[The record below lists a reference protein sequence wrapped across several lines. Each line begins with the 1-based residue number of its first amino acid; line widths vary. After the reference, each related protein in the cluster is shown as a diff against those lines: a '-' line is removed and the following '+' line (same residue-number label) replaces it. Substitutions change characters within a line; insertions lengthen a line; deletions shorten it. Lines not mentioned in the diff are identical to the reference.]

1 MKTKVRP
8 AIVGAFVVGGFALG
22 LIALLSFGSLNFLH
36 KRTGF
41 IVYFDETI
49 QGLTLGS
56 SVKMSGVTLGR
67 VVDNH
72 VRYDP
77 KTNHPMVE
85 VVCEFDRNMIRDPQN
100 NTVDVTDRTQV
111 QHLIDNGLRA
121 QLGIVGLATG
131 LAYIELV
138 FREPAMYPADKS
150 LASTESPDHYPVIP
164 AIPSRSSEF
173 QDSAMEILTSIKR
186 IDFQGISTNI
196 QALTAEVRSAVKD
209 LHAKLDLVD
218 VKGLA
223 DQWKAAGTSVNNL
236 ASAPEIRRTF
246 VTLDATL
253 VDVRRTVNRLDKQVD
268 SNGQNLENTLLQA
281 QTTMR
286 QFNDAAATLQRFVAA
301 QGGLGDSAIKA
312 FNELSDASDAV
323 QRLADF
329 IERNPSALISG
340 KKPPQ

>member
-56 SVKMSGVTLGR
+56 PVKMSGVTLGR

-100 NTVDVTDRTQV
+100 QTVDVTDRAQV

-121 QLGIVGLATG
+121 QLGIAGLATG

-138 FREPAMYPADKS
+138 FREPAMYPPDKS
-150 LASTESPDHYPVIP
+150 LESPDHDPVIP

-186 IDFQGISTNI
+186 IDFQGISGNI

-209 LHAKLDLVD
+209 IHAKLDQVD

-223 DQWKAAGTSVNNL
+223 DQWKAAGASVNNL
-236 ASAPEIRRTF
+236 ANAPEIRRTF
-246 VTLDATL
+246 ATLDLTL
-253 VDVRRTVNRLDKQVD
+253 ADVRRTVNHLDKQVD
-268 SNGQNLENTLLQA
+268 SNGQNLEATLVQA
-281 QTTMR
+281 QTTLR
-286 QFNDAAATLQRFVAA
+286 QFNDAAATLQRFVVA

-340 KKPPQ
+340 KKQPK

>member
-22 LIALLSFGSLNFLH
+22 LIALLSFGGLNFLH

-100 NTVDVTDRTQV
+100 QTVDVTDRAQV

-150 LASTESPDHYPVIP
+150 LESPDHYPVIP

-173 QDSAMEILTSIKR
+173 QDSAMEIVTAIKR
-186 IDFQGISTNI
+186 IDFQGISSNI
-196 QALTAEVRSAVKD
+196 QALTTEVRAAVKD
-209 LHAKLDLVD
+209 IHGKLDQVD
-218 VKGLA
+218 VKALA
-223 DQWKAAGTSVNNL
+223 ASWQAAGNSVNNL
-236 ASAPEIRRTF
+236 ASAPEIRQTF

-312 FNELSDASDAV
+312 FNELADASDAV

-340 KKPPQ
+340 KKQ